1 MITNQ
6 LEKNVILYKNQF
18 DKLSHYIFGGYLL
31 DKVSLELDGLSFRI
45 KYMVKHNK
53 DLDKMDIIK
62 KEFSNKAL
70 ELRSLFGEF
79 LYTFLCNIIEIP
91 ENCHLEDIKEILAQD
106 VEINTVYVKF
116 KMIVLSDN
124 IEYLNYL
131 NESIDSETPYNMFP
145 NEYFRFTTDSYND
158 AIAKAYPELFE
169 NKHQTEIGTGADGD
183 VFCHNFTFQTSE
195 ACNLQCT
202 YCFRAGTKILMAG
215 KSYKNI
221 EDIKVGDIVYGFKE
235 YLRYGESRKLIPTE
249 VKNVFKHKD
258 YVIKLSHDNINDTY
272 ITYNHPI
279 ITANNR
285 WIKVGELTKGDGII
299 ITNFDKIDKDTDDN
313 VFDYIYGQNIE
324 YMYDEK
330 YDVYNFETNLGTY
343 VANNILVHNCYQFA
357 KTPMRMEF
365 ETAKKFIDN
374 LLSDK
379 YGYINRY
386 NSPAIIIE
394 FIGGEP
400 FLEIKL
406 TRKIYEYFLERC
418 YELNHPWFNLHRVSI
433 CSNGLLY
440 FDKEV
445 QSFFKDYSQNISF
458 NISID
463 GNKELHDS
471 CRIQPNGEG
480 SYDICMAALNHYNK
494 YYSKE
499 RNSKMTLA
507 PSNIK
512 YLFDSVIDFI
522 NHDMKVININCVFEE
537 GWNQDT
543 AKEEYYQLKK
553 LADYIIDNNLD
564 NIYIAIFN
572 ERQEDMQPRENDG
585 NFCFNKD
592 ACILTPNG
600 SKRIVDLKVGDLVYT
615 GSWSINKVTEIKKYK
630 SKKNNR
636 IVWVEGGVP
645 IYCTADHCFLS
656 KKYDSGEIGF
666 HKLSDLVPGDN
677 IGIPCPE
684 LMLRNTDTSILIDK
698 YTAIL
703 LGIISA
709 GMMVDFEDDGI
720 YLTNYHAK
728 NRLIYNL
735 FNESKILYDI
745 IESGEEID
753 FIRIKYC
760 KDNCISEI
768 NDKLVEILSSD
779 HSSGL
784 YHKVPTVIWNS
795 SLYTIRDFIYGFIV
809 GSYNSELEYN
819 NDSYIG
825 EYNIHFG
832 PAVDVL
838 IDIMILLRLNNIIS
852 YYSNDNECVEGDDYY
867 CFAKDN
873 ILHFNTIIDP
883 EYPPATLES
892 RSEEDEKTGVLWLC
906 IDMIKVDRDIE
917 GHDVYCPTVMPIND
931 TDPEEH
937 TIIVNGVVAK
947 NCGGGS
953 ASMLSLR
960 PNGEFYPC
968 IRYMPTS
975 IGNLPEVCI
984 GDVDNGLLGR
994 EDGSNIIKDL
1004 DENTRRAQNNDICY
1018 ECPISNDCASCSAL
1032 GYTVFGSLKKRTN
1045 FICIQMIAEAL
1056 ANVYYWN
1063 RLKLKHPEYNLKVRK
1078 NNVPDE
1084 WSKLVIDEEELTEL
1098 RLLEAHT
1105 MLSCVKFEE
1114 I

>member
-1 MITNQ
+1 MLTNK
-6 LEKNVILYKNQF
+6 LEKKVILYKAQF
-18 DKLSHYIFGGYLL
+18 DKFSHHIFGGYLL
-31 DKVSLELDGLSFRI
+31 DRLSLELDGLSFKI
-45 KYMVKHNK
+45 KYMIKNNK
-53 DLDKMDIIK
+53 DVDKISEIK

-70 ELRSLFGEF
+70 ELRSIFGEF
-79 LYTFLCNIIEIP
+79 LHSFLCEIIEIP
-91 ENCHLEDIKEILAQD
+91 ENCHLEDIIDVLAQD
-106 VEINTVYVKF
+106 VEIDSLYVKF
-116 KMIVLSDN
+116 KMIIISNN
-124 IEYLNYL
+124 IEYLEFIN
-131 NESIDSETPYNMFP
+131 NSINSDSVFDMFP
-145 NEYFRFTTDSYND
+145 GEYFRFTTDSYND

-169 NKHQTEIGTGADGD
+169 NKHQDQIGVGADGD
-183 VFCHNFTFQTSE
+183 VFCHSFTFQTSE

-202 YCFRAGTKILMAG
+202 YCFAKGTKILMAD

-221 EDIKVGDIVYGFKE
+221 ENIKIGDMVYGFKE
-235 YLRYGESRKLIPTE
+235 YLRFGENRKLIPTE
-249 VKNVFKHKD
+249 VTHTFKRSANN
-258 YVIKLSHDNINDTY
+258 ILKLSHNEIVDTY
-272 ITYNHPI
+272 VTYNHPF

-285 WIKVGELTKGDGII
+285 WIEISKITKSDGLTIEKRCGDDFI
-299 ITNFDKIDKDTDDN
+299 FD
-313 VFDYIYGQNIE
+313 FIYGQETEFID
-324 YMYDEK
+324 DEME
-330 YDVYNFETNLGTY
+330 VYNFETNLSTY
-343 VANNILVHNCYQFA
+343 VANDMLVHNCYQFA
-357 KTPMRMEF
+357 KTPMRMNF
-365 ETAKKFIDN
+365 ETAKKFIDK
-374 LLSDK
+374 LLADE

-400 FLEIKL
+400 FLEITL
-406 TRKIYEYFLERC
+406 TRKIYEYFLDRC
-418 YELNHPWFNLHRVSI
+418 YELNHPWFYLHRVSI

-440 FDKEV
+440 FEDEV

-471 CRIQPNGEG
+471 CRIQPNEEG
-480 SYDICMAALNHYNK
+480 SYNICMTALNHYNK
-494 YYSKE
+494 TYSKE

-507 PSNIK
+507 PSNMK
-512 YLFDSVIDFI
+512 YLFDSVVDFI
-522 NHDMKVININCVFEE
+522 KNDMKVINMNCVFEE
-537 GWNQDT
+537 GWNQIT

-553 LADYIIDNNLD
+553 LADYLIDNNME

-645 IYCTADHCFLS
+645 IYCTADHRFLS

-684 LMLRNTDTSILIDK
+684 LMLRNIDTSILIDK

-709 GMMVDFEDDGI
+709 GMMVDFEDDGVH
-720 YLTNYHAK
+720 LTNYHAK

-735 FNESKILYDI
+735 FNESKISYDI

-753 FIRIKYC
+753 YIRINYC

-779 HSSGL
+779 HSSGW
-784 YHKVPTVIWNS
+784 YYKVPTIIWNS
-795 SLYTIRDFIYGFIV
+795 PLYTIQDFIYGFIV

-832 PAVDVL
+832 PVVDVL

-852 YYSNDNECVEGDDYY
+852 YYSNDNECVEGDNYY
-867 CFAKDN
+867 CLAEDH

-892 RSEEDEKTGVLWLC
+892 RSEEDEKTGVLWLY
-906 IDMIKVDRDIE
+906 IDMIKVDHDIE

-937 TIIVNGVVAK
+937 TIIVNGVIAK

-1018 ECPISNDCASCSAL
+1018 ECPISNDCGSCSAL
-1032 GYTVFGSLKKRTN
+1032 GYTIFGSLKKRTN

-1056 ANVYYWN
+1056 VNVYYWN
-1063 RLKLKHPEYNLKVRK
+1063 RLLLAHPEYNLPVRK

-1084 WSKLVIDEEELTEL
+1084 WSKLVIDDDELSEL
-1098 RLLEAHT
+1098 RLLEAT
-1105 MLSCVKFEE
+1105 AMLKKIEK
-1114 I
+1114 